1 MQTSTLRLCARVNW
15 FSSKRERHASSH
27 YLNKHPAGSRTGELY
42 SESEKLCLIIFSPC
56 LPAETNLLVDHQRPL
71 QGPTQ
76 PVLKPALTAEHG
88 RQADGRR
95 HVAGRAALSQV
106 GQQEAGAGALA
117 HGVQSPRRLLV
128 ADVADGL
135 AQVGGVAELL
145 QFDGGEGGP
154 VVAAAVKNHREVA
167 VEESCFTKL

>member
-1 MQTSTLRLCARVNW
+1 M
-15 FSSKRERHASSH
+15 
-27 YLNKHPAGSRTGELY
+27 
-42 SESEKLCLIIFSPC
+42 IIFSPC

-128 ADVADGL
+128 ADVANGL
-135 AQVGGVAELL
+135 AQVGGVTELL